1 MITVPAGS
9 FEMGA
14 RGTGATAEQQPVHR
28 VTLARPFMLGRY
40 EVTFAEWDACVADG
54 GCNGFRPDDRGW
66 GRGRRPVVGVSWVD
80 AQAYALWL
88 SAKIGQHYRLPSE
101 AEWEYAARGGPRAA
115 SAGRAT
121 AASAAAGTAYWW
133 GETVGRGRANCAG
146 CGSPFDGKQT
156 APADA
161 FDANPLGLYNVHGNA
176 AEWVAD
182 CWNPSYTGAPA
193 DGSAVERPR
202 CDVRVLRGGAFNQD
216 PSYATAAARFKY
228 DSDVRYFAHGFRIAR
243 DLP

>member
-14 RGTGATAEQQPVHR
+14 RGTGVATEQQPVHR
-28 VTLARPFMLGRY
+28 VTLARPFALGRF
-40 EVTFAEWDACVADG
+40 EVTFAEWDACVAES

-66 GRGRRPVVGVSWVD
+66 GRGTRPVIGVSWED
-80 AQAYALWL
+80 TQAYARWL
-88 SAKIGQHYRLPSE
+88 SAKTGQRYRLPSE
-101 AEWEYAARGGPRAA
+101 AEWEYAARGGPRAV

-161 FDANPLGLYNVHGNA
+161 FEANPLGLHNMHGNA

-182 CWNPSYTGAPA
+182 CWSPSYAGAPA

-202 CDVRVLRGGAFNQD
+202 CDARVLRGGAFNQD

-228 DSDVRYFAHGFRIAR
+228 DAGVRYFAHGFRIAR